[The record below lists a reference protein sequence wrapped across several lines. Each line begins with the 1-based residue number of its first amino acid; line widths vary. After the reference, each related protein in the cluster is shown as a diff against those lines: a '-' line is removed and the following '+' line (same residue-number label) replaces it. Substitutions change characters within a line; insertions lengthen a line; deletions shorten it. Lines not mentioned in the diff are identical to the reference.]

1 MMKNPGIRYG
11 IHGIGYGI
19 HRVKYYEAIKYYI
32 YRVLIT
38 DKIMA

>member
-1 MMKNPGIRYG
+1 MMKNPGIRCG

-32 YRVLIT
+32 Y
-38 DKIMA
+38 KEF